1 MIATRTGKRKCASNG
16 GNRRRQFRQ
25 EWNFLSLS
33 LSHTPHFFS
42 APPWHSEMF
51 FLPDGKKKKKKR
63 YGKPAGTEV
72 AIHRECASREFPRFC
87 AQNEKAKSVLSLQM
101 GTIIPV
107 TAVMP

>member
-1 MIATRTGKRKCASNG
+1 MRIKRRESSPPIPARVEFS
-16 GNRRRQFRQ
+16 
-25 EWNFLSLS
+25 LSLS
-33 LSHTPHFFS
+33 LPYP
-42 APPWHSEMF
+42 AF
-51 FLPDGKKKKKKR
+51 FLGAAVAFGDVFPPGRQKKKKKR